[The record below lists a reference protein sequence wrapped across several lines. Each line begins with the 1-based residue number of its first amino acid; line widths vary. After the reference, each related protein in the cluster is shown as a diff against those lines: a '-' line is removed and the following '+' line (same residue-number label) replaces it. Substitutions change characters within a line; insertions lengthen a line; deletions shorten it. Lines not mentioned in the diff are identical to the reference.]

1 MRSTTGVRAAAAS
14 ATLVDRA
21 RTRHDHAKGAGS
33 LNLFIF
39 GAGYSAL
46 AIAGE
51 LRGPGA
57 SIAGT
62 ARSSASLER
71 IRQAG
76 LAPHAFPA
84 ADPRRTEEALATA
97 SHVLATIPPDAAG
110 DPVLAAFGDVLER
123 AAPRLEWIGY
133 LSTTGVYGDHGGGWV
148 DEDSPC
154 LATAPRSLRRV
165 EAEHAWRE
173 LGRRRNTPVAVLR
186 LSGLYGPGRN
196 ALASLEKGEARRI
209 AQPGNVFNRVHVADI
224 AGATA
229 LLARARTAGVFN
241 ISDDEPAPPDAV
253 ILHAAALMG
262 QNPPPEI
269 PLDSPMVSP
278 GLRAFYQGSRRVSNR
293 RIRNEGYAFRFPDY
307 RSGLGALWKEGN
319 WR

>member
-1 MRSTTGVRAAAAS
+1 VRTAAACT
-14 ATLVDRA
+14 TLPDRA
-21 RTRHDHAKGAGS
+21 RVRYEHTKGAGP

-39 GAGYSAL
+39 GAGYSGL

-51 LRGPGA
+51 LGGSGT

-62 ARSSASLER
+62 ARSVASLER
-71 IRQAG
+71 IGNAG
-76 LAPHAFPA
+76 LTPHAFPEP
-84 ADPRRTEEALATA
+84 DPRRIEEALRTAT
-97 SHVLATIPPDAAG
+97 HVIATVAPDANG
-110 DPVLAAFGDVLER
+110 DPVLRVFGDVLAR
-123 AAPRLEWIGY
+123 GAPRLEWVGY

-154 LATAPRSLRRV
+154 LARAPRSLRRI
-165 EAEHAWRE
+165 EAEEGWME
-173 LGRRRNTPVAVLR
+173 LGRSRQTAVAVLR
-186 LSGLYGPGRN
+186 LSGIYGPGRN
-196 ALASLEKGEARRI
+196 AFVSLEKGEAKRI
-209 AQPGNVFNRVHVADI
+209 VQPGNVFNRVHVADI